1 MQPFQPFA
9 PIPANDTRGFHGLKI
24 WLTAV
29 LLLTAAGPAYSQ
41 EPAPKPILDRFYGN
55 IQVTNNGISLVPT
68 FSLGDPALLFDLKF
82 VKGRHS
88 FEPDMRFALE
98 GKPWAFIFWYRYQ
111 AVRSGK
117 FSLRVG
123 AHPAVNFRTVDVVKD
138 GEDTQV
144 IQARRYLAAEV
155 APSYALGEHVRV
167 GMYYLTAV
175 GFDEGTKRT
184 HFLTLNAGFSDIPL
198 GRKLYAAISPQVY
211 YLRMDQDDGLY
222 ANANLA
228 LAIRNFPLSL
238 GAILNQEIASQID
251 SEAFNWNLSLIYNF

>member
-1 MQPFQPFA
+1 
-9 PIPANDTRGFHGLKI
+9 
-24 WLTAV
+24 V
-29 LLLTAAGPAYSQ
+29 
-41 EPAPKPILDRFYGN
+41 LDRFYGN
-55 IQVTNNGISLVPT
+55 IQLTNNGISLVPT

-111 AVRSGK
+111 ALRSGK

-123 AHPAVNFRTVDVVKD
+123 AHPAVNFRTVSVVKD
-138 GEDTQV
+138 GEEAEV

-155 APSYALGEHVRV
+155 APSYALSEHVRV

-175 GFDEGTKRT
+175 GFDEGTRRT
-184 HFLTLNAGFSDIPL
+184 HFLTLNAAFSDLPM
-198 GRKLYAAISPQVY
+198 GRKLYAAVSPQVY
-211 YLRMDQDDGLY
+211 YLRMDQEDGLY
-222 ANANLA
+222 ANATLS

-238 GAILNQEIASQID
+238 GAILNQEITSQID
-251 SEAFNWNLSLIYNF
+251 SEDFNWNLSLIYNF

>member
-1 MQPFQPFA
+1 VARNFLA
-9 PIPANDTRGFHGLKI
+9 AG
-24 WLTAV
+24 
-29 LLLTAAGPAYSQ
+29 LLLAAAAPAHSQ
-41 EPAPKPILDRFYGN
+41 QPPPRPILDRFYGN
-55 IQVTNNGISLVPT
+55 IQLTNNGISLVPT
-68 FSLGDPALLFDLKF
+68 FSLGDPALLFDLKL

-111 AVRSGK
+111 AVNSGK

-123 AHPAVNFRTVDVVKD
+123 AHPAINFRTVSVVKD
-138 GEDTQV
+138 GEQAEV
-144 IQARRYLAAEV
+144 IQARRYLAAEI
-155 APSYALGEHVRV
+155 APSYALGEHVKV

-198 GRKLYAAISPQVY
+198 GKKLYASVSPQVY

-222 ANANLA
+222 ANATLS
-228 LAIRNFPLSL
+228 LAIRNFPLSI
-238 GAILNQEIASQID
+238 GTILNQEITSRID
-251 SEAFNWNLSLIYNF
+251 TDAFNWNLSLIYSF